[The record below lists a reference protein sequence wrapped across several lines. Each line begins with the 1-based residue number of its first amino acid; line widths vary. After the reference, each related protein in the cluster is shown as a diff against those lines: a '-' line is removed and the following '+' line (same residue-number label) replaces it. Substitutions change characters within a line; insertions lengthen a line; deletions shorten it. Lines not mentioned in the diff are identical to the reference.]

1 MIATLARAPRARG
14 CASRKLRPVSSDAKT
29 DVRATVRVLL
39 RGAANEV
46 GKQRRIAGYVAIVIG
61 PAPKAEWM
69 LSGWQEGDVEAV
81 VWTTPPQVASVA
93 QRLREAPG
101 VVDAH
106 GHDG

>member
-1 MIATLARAPRARG
+1 
-14 CASRKLRPVSSDAKT
+14 VNDAKT

-39 RGAANEV
+39 RGGAVEV
-46 GKQRRIAGYVAIVIG
+46 GKQRRLAGYTAIVIG
-61 PAPKAEWM
+61 PAPQAEWM

-81 VWTTPPQVASVA
+81 VWTTPPQVAMVA

-106 GHDG
+106 GAHG